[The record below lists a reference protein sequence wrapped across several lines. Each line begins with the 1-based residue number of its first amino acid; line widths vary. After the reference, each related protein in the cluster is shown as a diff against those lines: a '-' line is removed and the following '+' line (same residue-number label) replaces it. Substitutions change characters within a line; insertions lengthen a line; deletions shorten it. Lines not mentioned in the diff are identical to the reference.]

1 VADFEKIL
9 FKNIDHPGQ
18 DKIDTYLKNGGYQA
32 LEKAIT
38 TMTPE
43 EVTEEVSK
51 SGLRGRGGAG
61 FPTGRKW
68 TFLPKN
74 SEKPV
79 YLTVNADES
88 EPGTFKDRELI
99 ERDPHLVIEG
109 TLITA
114 YAIKCRIAFIY
125 IRAEFA
131 YGARQLVRAIEE
143 ARQKGFIGKNL
154 FGKGV
159 DIDVI
164 VHRGGGAYICG
175 EETALL
181 TSLEGGRGHPR
192 VKPPFPAIQGLYGA
206 PTIIN
211 NVETLANVPH
221 IVNRGG
227 EWYASIGTEKSTGT
241 KIFCLSG
248 HVNKPGN
255 YELPLGISLRELI
268 YEHGGGITDGR
279 NLKAVIPG
287 GSSVPVLTAD
297 KIDVHMDYESL
308 AEAGTMLGSA
318 GVIVMDE
325 TVCMVKAALNMMR
338 FYQHESCGQC
348 TPCRQGT
355 YWLLRILHRIEHGEG
370 IMEDLDKMIEICDNI
385 DGNTICPLGDAATPS
400 VRSTL
405 KHFRSE
411 YEYHVEHKK
420 CMVNMTPRFV

>member
-1 VADFEKIL
+1 MADFEKIL

-18 DKIDTYLKNGGYQA
+18 DKIDVYLKNGGYKA
-32 LEKAIT
+32 LEKAII

-43 EVTEEVSK
+43 EVTEEVIK

-74 SEKPV
+74 SDKPV

-114 YAIKCRIAFIY
+114 YAIKCRKAFIY

-131 YGARQLVRAIEE
+131 YGARQLIRAIEE
-143 ARQKGFIGKNL
+143 ARKKGFIGENL

-268 YEHGGGITDGR
+268 YEHGGGIADGQ

-370 IMEDLDKMIEICDNI
+370 TMEDLDKMIEICDNI

-420 CMVNMTPRFV
+420 CMVSMTPRFV

>member
-1 VADFEKIL
+1 MADYEKIL
-9 FKNIDHPGQ
+9 FKHIDYPNQ
-18 DKIDTYLKNGGYQA
+18 DKIDTYIKNGGYTA

-38 TMTPE
+38 SMTPE
-43 EVTEEVSK
+43 QVTEEVVR

-68 TFLPKN
+68 SFLPKD
-74 SEKPV
+74 SKKPV

-88 EPGTFKDRELI
+88 EPGTFKDRELM
-99 ERDPHLVIEG
+99 EKDPHLVIEG
-109 TLITA
+109 TLLTA
-114 YAIKCRIAFIY
+114 YAINCTTAFIY
-125 IRAEFA
+125 IRGEFV
-131 YGARQLVRAIEE
+131 YGARQLHRAIEE
-143 ARQKGFIGKNL
+143 ARKRGFIGKNL
-154 FGKGV
+154 FGKNI
-159 DIDVI
+159 DIDII

-181 TSLEGGRGHPR
+181 TSLEGGRGYPR
-192 VKPPFPAIQGLYGA
+192 VKPPFPAVSGLYGA

-211 NVETLANVPH
+211 NVETLANIPH

-227 EWYASIGTEKSTGT
+227 EWYASFGTEKSTGT

-268 YEHGGGITDGR
+268 YEYGGGIQGGR

-297 KIDVHMDYESL
+297 KIDVRMDYESL

-348 TPCRQGT
+348 TPCHQGT
-355 YWLLRILHRIEHGEG
+355 YWLLRILDRIEHGRG
-370 IMEDLDKMIEICDNI
+370 TSEDLDQLIHICDNI
-385 DGNTICPLGDAATPS
+385 DGHTICPLGDAATPG

-405 KHFRSE
+405 KHFRDE
-411 YEYHVEHKK
+411 YEFHIEHKK
-420 CMVNMTPRFV
+420 CKVSMESRFD

>member
-1 VADFEKIL
+1 VDFPSE
-9 FKNIDHPGQ
+9 
-18 DKIDTYLKNGGYQA
+18 
-32 LEKAIT
+32 
-38 TMTPE
+38 
-43 EVTEEVSK
+43 
-51 SGLRGRGGAG
+51 
-61 FPTGRKW
+61 RKRQ
-68 TFLPKN
+68 TFLPKE
-74 SEKPV
+74 SDRPV

-114 YAIKCRIAFIY
+114 YAINCQKAFIY
-125 IRAEFA
+125 IRAEFT
-131 YGARQLVRAIEE
+131 YGARQLIRAIEE
-143 ARQKGFIGKNL
+143 AREKGFIGQNL
-154 FGKGV
+154 FGKDI

-227 EWYASIGTEKSTGT
+227 EWYASGTEKSTGT

-268 YEHGGGITDGR
+268 YEYGGGITDGL

-297 KIDVHMDYESL
+297 KVDVRLDYESL

-370 IMEDLDKMIEICDNI
+370 TMEDLDKMIEICDSI

-405 KHFRSE
+405 QHFRDE
-411 YEYHVEHKK
+411 YEYHIEHKK
-420 CMVNMTPRFV
+420 CKVNMTPRFI

>member
-1 VADFEKIL
+1 MADFEKIL
-9 FKNIDHPGQ
+9 FKNIDYPNQ
-18 DKIDTYLKNGGYQA
+18 DKIETYLKNGGY
-32 LEKAIT
+32 KAFET
-38 TMTPE
+38 AVVSMTPG
-43 EVTEEVSK
+43 EVTEEVIK

-68 TFLPKN
+68 TFLPKD
-74 SEKPV
+74 SDKPV

-99 ERDPHLVIEG
+99 EKDPHLVIEG

-114 YAIKCRIAFIY
+114 YAIKCKLAFIY
-125 IRAEFA
+125 IRAEFV
-131 YGARQLVRAIEE
+131 YGARQLNRAIEE
-143 ARQKGFIGKNL
+143 ARAKGFIGKNI
-154 FGKGV
+154 FGKGI

-192 VKPPFPAIQGLYGA
+192 VKPPFSAISGLYGA

-211 NVETLANVPH
+211 NVETLANIPH

-227 EWYASIGTEKSTGT
+227 EWFASIGTEKSTGT

-255 YELPLGISLRELI
+255 YELPLGIPLRELI
-268 YEHGGGITDGR
+268 YDYGGGILDDR

-297 KIDVHMDYESL
+297 KVDVRMDYESL

-318 GVIVMDE
+318 GVIVIDE
-325 TVCMVKAALNMMR
+325 TVCMVRAALNMMR

-355 YWLLRILHRIEHGEG
+355 YWLLRILDRIEHGRG
-370 IMEDLDKMIEICDNI
+370 TMDDLDQLIKICDSI
-385 DGNTICPLGDAATPS
+385 DGNTICPLGDAATPG

-405 KHFRSE
+405 QHFRDE
-411 YEYHVEHKK
+411 YEYHIEYKK
-420 CMVNMTPRFV
+420 CKVSMGSRFV

>member
-9 FKNIDHPGQ
+9 FKNIDYPDQ
-18 DKIDTYLKNGGYQA
+18 DKIETYLKNGGYRA
-32 LEKAIT
+32 FEKAVT
-38 TMTPE
+38 SMTPA
-43 EVTEEVSK
+43 EVTEEVIK

-68 TFLPKN
+68 TFLPKD
-74 SEKPV
+74 SDKPV

-99 ERDPHLVIEG
+99 EKDPHLVIEG
-109 TLITA
+109 ALITA
-114 YAIKCRIAFIY
+114 YAIKCKKAFIY
-125 IRAEFA
+125 IRAEFVF
-131 YGARQLVRAIEE
+131 GARQLNRAIKE
-143 ARQKGFIGKNL
+143 ARAKGFIGKNI
-154 FGKGV
+154 FGKGI
-159 DIDVI
+159 DIDII

-192 VKPPFPAIQGLYGA
+192 VKPPFPAISGLYGA

-221 IVNRGG
+221 IINRGG
-227 EWYASIGTEKSTGT
+227 EWFASIGTEKSTGT

-255 YELPLGISLRELI
+255 YELPMGIPLRELI
-268 YEHGGGITDGR
+268 YDYGGGITDGR

-297 KIDVHMDYESL
+297 KVDVRMDYESL

-318 GVIVMDE
+318 GVIVIDE

-355 YWLLRILHRIEHGEG
+355 YWLLRILDRIERGRG
-370 IMEDLDKMIEICDNI
+370 TMEDLDQLIQICDSI
-385 DGNTICPLGDAATPS
+385 DGNTICPLGDAATPC

-405 KHFRSE
+405 QHFLDE
-411 YEYHVEHKK
+411 YEYHIEHKK
-420 CMVNMTPRFV
+420 CKVSMAPRFA